1 MPVISKSA
9 EALST
14 LNDNY
19 WDLEYDGAQTNFTL
33 ITHNAIVS
41 KLVVPLRKK
50 PCSKERGGGRKRK
63 KETASLSAHA
73 FSAEILKW
81 SGMTQPPTQ
90 VVSSSSAGVRRGV
103 TVPNINTHTS
113 DIPLIKNNA
122 PLLPLPHPERRA
134 PSC

>member
-50 PCSKERGGGRKRK
+50 TLFQGEGGGGKRK
-63 KETASLSAHA
+63 EEAA
-73 FSAEILKW
+73 
-81 SGMTQPPTQ
+81 
-90 VVSSSSAGVRRGV
+90 
-103 TVPNINTHTS
+103 
-113 DIPLIKNNA
+113 
-122 PLLPLPHPERRA
+122 
-134 PSC
+134 